1 MRPFNPLMLHLL
13 ALVLVVLWSIDL
25 TALNVTLLM
34 TDLHCCC
41 VSITNCAFLCEA
53 VVCPSRL
60 PLS

>member
-13 ALVLVVLWSIDL
+13 ALVSVVLWSIDL

-41 VSITNCAFLCEA
+41 VSEIA
-53 VVCPSRL
+53 
-60 PLS
+60 LSSVKLLSVHPGSL